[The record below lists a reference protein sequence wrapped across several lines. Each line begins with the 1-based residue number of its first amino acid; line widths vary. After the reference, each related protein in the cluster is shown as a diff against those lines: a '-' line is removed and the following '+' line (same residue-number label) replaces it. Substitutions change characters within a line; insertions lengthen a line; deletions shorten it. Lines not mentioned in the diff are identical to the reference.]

1 FAGTFN
7 DGLYGS
13 DNDGESWQRLGEDA
27 LHERVMSIAVSR
39 TEQLGE
45 FRVIWAGTE
54 PKSARGPG
62 HHRDQRRERLRCRTV
77 HHVYRRYGHDE
88 PVLTA
93 ADEFYRRTIDGVDR
107 VLPVVY
113 RRAVQQHYVH
123 SDLY

>member
-1 FAGTFN
+1 MNRKGALWMVSIYFATEDWIYKASEDDGAWTIDPIEVPGEARSIAFDEVSGRLFAGTFN

-62 HHRDQRRERLRCRTV
+62 HHRDQRRERLR
-77 HHVYRRYGHDE
+77 
-88 PVLTA
+88 
-93 ADEFYRRTIDGVDR
+93 
-107 VLPVVY
+107 
-113 RRAVQQHYVH
+113 
-123 SDLY
+123 